1 MDVNLYAHNLTSTIL
16 TCTLIRKSEDDLYG
30 SLKGFLNHFP
40 LLKLVT
46 FKQSKNLSI
55 IETNLTVA
63 ATASPPVN
71 WRALLTDSL
80 WT

>member
-1 MDVNLYAHNLTSTIL
+1 MHIISHLLL
-16 TCTLIRKSEDDLYG
+16 TCTLIRKSEDDLYYG
-30 SLKGFLNHFP
+30 SLKGFLDHFP
-40 LLKLVT
+40 LMKLVT

-63 ATASPPVN
+63 ATSSPPVN

-80 WT
+80 RTYI